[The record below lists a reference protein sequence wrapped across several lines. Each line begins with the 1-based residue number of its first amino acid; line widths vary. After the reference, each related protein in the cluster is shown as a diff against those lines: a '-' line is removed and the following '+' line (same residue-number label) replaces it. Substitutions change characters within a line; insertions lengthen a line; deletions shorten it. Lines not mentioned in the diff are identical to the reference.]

1 MGCIGR
7 LLLVQAADL
16 ADLLQRGDHPV
27 LTGLQLFDAF
37 FKPAG
42 LLGFSAAER
51 KKIVDKRLDNI

>member
-1 MGCIGR
+1 M
-7 LLLVQAADL
+7 VQAADL